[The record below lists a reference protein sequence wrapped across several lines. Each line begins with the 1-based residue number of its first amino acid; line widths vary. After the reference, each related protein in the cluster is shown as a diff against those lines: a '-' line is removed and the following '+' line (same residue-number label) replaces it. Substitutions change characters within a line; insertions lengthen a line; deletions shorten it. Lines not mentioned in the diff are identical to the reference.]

1 MTATTEV
8 RISIREERTAN
19 SILLPVQ
26 LNGIVSENDFREF
39 SFTILEQ
46 IRAFDS
52 IVARR
57 KKFIQFESIIL
68 SSSFGFVMCFILKP
82 AIDTEEG
89 SVRSFVLTSFNTCL
103 AMGLLFVF
111 YTLLDSML
119 LLPKR
124 QSLVD
129 EQNEIYR
136 NANATCVDMSQRVQA
151 SLTSSSPVA
160 SFTTLLGMRA
170 FKDGMGRYLKFEYI
184 EFKMTTE
191 GHESDNNNNNHNNDE
206 DQNAPDSE
214 QVALLLN
221 VDNNTH
227 VLISDTA

>member
-1 MTATTEV
+1 MTAATEV

-46 IRAFDS
+46 IRAYDL

-57 KKFIQFESIIL
+57 KKIIHFERIIL
-68 SSSFGFVMCFILKP
+68 GVSFGFVVYFIIRP
-82 AIDTEEG
+82 AINMEVD
-89 SVRSFVLTSFNTCL
+89 SVRSYVIWALILFFGIGVLHVTGKL
-103 AMGLLFVF
+103 MEYILQ
-111 YTLLDSML
+111 
-119 LLPKR
+119 PKILV
-124 QSLVD
+124 LVD

-136 NANATCVDMSQRVQA
+136 NINATCVDMSQRVQA
-151 SLTSSSPVA
+151 SLTSSSPVTR
-160 SFTTLLGMRA
+160 FTTLLGLRA
-170 FKDGMGRYLKFEYI
+170 FTDGIGRYHNFEYI

-191 GHESDNNNNNHNNDE
+191 GNESDTNNSHHDDDD

-221 VDNNTH
+221 VDNNNTH
-227 VLISDTA
+227 VLTSDTV

>member
-46 IRAFDS
+46 IRAYDL

-57 KKFIQFESIIL
+57 KKIIHFERTIIGL
-68 SSSFGFVMCFILKP
+68 YFGFATRFILIP
-82 AIDTEEG
+82 VVDMDTED
-89 SVRSFVLTSFNTCL
+89 SVRSFVITSFTMCL
-103 AMGLLFVF
+103 AIGLLYVF
-111 YTLLDSML
+111 HTLLDSRL
-119 LLPKR
+119 LQPKK
-124 QSLVD
+124 QALVD

-136 NANATCVDMSQRVQA
+136 NVNATCVDMSQRVQS
-151 SLTSSSPVA
+151 SLTSSSPVT
-160 SFTTLLGMRA
+160 SFTALLGMRA
-170 FKDGMGRYLKFEYI
+170 FTDGMGRYLNFEYI

-191 GHESDNNNNNHNNDE
+191 GNESDNNNHNNDD

-227 VLISDTA
+227 VLISDTV